1 MLYDLRDVGIILT
14 MGSDEV
20 EWVSELQKNLLLYAS
35 PSLDEELTI
44 QYEVANSDGR
54 IESFYCVIGATA
66 KTFSGAVE
74 SADVIFSLDKE
85 TAILIH
91 RGELTTEEAFLKGLL
106 RLSGEVER
114 LIEAFPSF
122 TQK

>member
-1 MLYDLRDVGIILT
+1 
-14 MGSDEV
+14 MGSDQV
-20 EWVSELQKNLLLYAS
+20 EWVSELQNNLLLYAS
-35 PSLDEELTI
+35 PNLDEELTI

>member
-1 MLYDLRDVGIILT
+1 
-14 MGSDEV
+14 MGSDQV
-20 EWVSELQKNLLLYAS
+20 KWVSELQNNLLLYAS
-35 PSLDEELTI
+35 PNLDEELTI

-66 KTFSGAVE
+66 KTSSGAAE

-85 TAILIH
+85 TAILIYQ
-91 RGELTTEEAFLKGLL
+91 GELTTEEAFLKGLL

>member
-1 MLYDLRDVGIILT
+1 

-20 EWVSELQKNLLLYAS
+20 EWVSELQNNLLLFAS
-35 PSLDEELTI
+35 PNLDDELTI

-91 RGELTTEEAFLKGLL
+91 QGELTTEEAFLKGLL

>member
-1 MLYDLRDVGIILT
+1 MGI
-14 MGSDEV
+14 DEV
-20 EWVSELQKNLLLYAS
+20 EGAAELQNNLLLYVS
-35 PSLDEELTI
+35 PNLDEELTI

-66 KTFSGAVE
+66 KRFLEQLE

-91 RGELTTEEAFLKGLL
+91 RGELTTEEAFSKGYFVCLV
-106 RLSGEVER
+106 RLND
-114 LIEAFPSF
+114 
-122 TQK
+122 